1 MDGKCST
8 HRGINMLKG
17 ITVVQCRHAW
27 SDNIN
32 AYLVK
37 VVVFH
42 DCGWIQ
48 EPPVRFCG
56 VLLWT
61 QCGERWAMYG
71 CRIHRRGPHF
81 KLYNS
86 HGDFLIG
93 SHVGFR
99 SYVVWCRWVSASLG
113 TLSDEV
119 WKAFHFSW
127 NRLTSF
133 SKVLHE
139 ELLTCS
145 TGRPESAHT

>member
-1 MDGKCST
+1 MMDGTGSM

-17 ITVVQCRHAW
+17 ITVIRCRRTW
-27 SDNIN
+27 SDNIK

-42 DCGWIQ
+42 DCGWI
-48 EPPVRFCG
+48 EKPPVRFCG
-56 VLLWT
+56 LLLWT
-61 QCGERWAMYG
+61 QCGERRAMYG
-71 CRIHRRGPHF
+71 CRNHRRGPHF

-93 SHVGFR
+93 SHIRFR
-99 SYVVWCRWVSASLG
+99 SFGMWRGVDGWVL
-113 TLSDEV
+113 LSER
-119 WKAFHFSW
+119 SW

-145 TGRPESAHT
+145 TGRPDSTHT

>member
-1 MDGKCST
+1 MDGSCSM
-8 HRGINMLKG
+8 HRGWNMLKG
-17 ITVVQCRHAW
+17 ITLIRCMHTW
-27 SDNIN
+27 SDNIK

-61 QCGERWAMYG
+61 QWAMYG
-71 CRIHRRGPHF
+71 CRIHTRRPHF
-81 KLYNS
+81 KLCNS

-93 SHVGFR
+93 SLQVFWD
-99 SYVVWCRWVSASLG
+99 VAWCRWVSASLG
-113 TLSDEV
+113 TFSDEV
-119 WKAFHFSW
+119 WKAFHCSW

-145 TGRPESAHT
+145 TRRPESAHT